1 MGTNTGR
8 RARRRSE
15 RARARSGSSQLP
27 DWVWG
32 AGFGAIIVV
41 FVGFWIAL
49 GLVNGGSAAACDKA
63 LAPLGTSDV
72 SAGAFANEEIA
83 LTRVVDAL
91 NRGDRAGAEA
101 QFYGPIHGFTHNV
114 DPPVRERDEALA
126 KRLKE
131 VLVKMHD
138 PKPKVVRL
146 DKDGEGKVTAGDIAA
161 VRDILREVA
170 VALGYPDPKAEP

>member
-15 RARARSGSSQLP
+15 RARAKSGSSRLS

-41 FVGFWIAL
+41 FA
-49 GLVNGGSAAACDKA
+49 GLWTGAGLLAGEGAATCDEP
-63 LAPLGTSDV
+63 LAPLGTSAI
-72 SAGAFANEEIA
+72 SAQAFASEEIA
-83 LTRVVDAL
+83 LTQVVDAL

-101 QFYGPIHGFTHNV
+101 QFFGPIHGFTHNV
-114 DPPVRERDEALA
+114 DPPVRERDEPLA
-126 KRLKE
+126 KRLCQA
-131 VLVKMHD
+131 VI
-138 PKPKVVRL
+138 KVE
-146 DKDGEGKVTAGDIAA
+146 DGLTARADNLKLASDIGA

-170 VALGYPDPKAEP
+170 VALGYPDPEAET

>member
-126 KRLKE
+126 KRLCE
-131 VLVKMHD
+131 AVI
-138 PKPKVVRL
+138 KVEDGLTARADDLRL
-146 DKDGEGKVTAGDIAA
+146 AGDIAA